1 MKYNG
6 FNVMVK
12 ENRDGIWI
20 SWTKQQ
26 PGISS
31 WGTNKNGALKGI
43 ERAINEYIDLM
54 KQKSNKSG

>member
-1 MKYNG
+1 
-6 FNVMVK
+6 MVK